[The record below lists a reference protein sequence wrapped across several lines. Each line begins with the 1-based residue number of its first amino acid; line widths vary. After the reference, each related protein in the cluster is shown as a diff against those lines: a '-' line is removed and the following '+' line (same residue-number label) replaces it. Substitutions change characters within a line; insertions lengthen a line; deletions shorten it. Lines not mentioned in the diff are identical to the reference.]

1 MLLSAPVNSTVRR
14 KPHNPNKKKP
24 KETGTAASFSSS
36 SSTVVLSSNNDGSFD
51 ALWDPSISK
60 ASDFESSYISAKR
73 LKPESSN
80 RRKKK
85 NSYKYSREENTNEV
99 EEKTSLGS
107 SSKTEADNIF
117 NDQLTSAGHTTYV
130 SNKRDVNFG
139 ANSAVVLLGLP
150 TSKSESHRQYH
161 SPSAST
167 TNEDEEDI
175 GVDILV
181 DNHIDSCETVSINNN
196 RGITHPYPETESD
209 VDFDEAVILTPMDGT
224 DKGAKNPR
232 PLEKKYSS
240 SCFEDRTPLNLD
252 DGHFSEC
259 NHFST
264 LDVSSF
270 FHLNEHV
277 HKIDEVEL
285 DGPDRTFSLDN
296 VAINT
301 RKKDIDCLY
310 NSSREDSSNLTCS
323 SEGPRNDSYDSD
335 YNIEEVTYRDDES
348 TDEDESLPTPD
359 RKRKKIGHKACEILD
374 SKRIGIKVP
383 KLYVWSLSD
392 KPFSVIDGLCTKSLY
407 PLSDDINTPESLSS
421 CSSSVSSRENQ
432 KGDATFDNDAM
443 IADLLNIGG
452 LEVEKASN
460 GHIELIGE

>member
-1 MLLSAPVNSTVRR
+1 M
-14 KPHNPNKKKP
+14 
-24 KETGTAASFSSS
+24 
-36 SSTVVLSSNNDGSFD
+36 
-51 ALWDPSISK
+51 
-60 ASDFESSYISAKR
+60 
-73 LKPESSN
+73 
-80 RRKKK
+80 
-85 NSYKYSREENTNEV
+85 
-99 EEKTSLGS
+99 
-107 SSKTEADNIF
+107 
-117 NDQLTSAGHTTYV
+117 
-130 SNKRDVNFG
+130 
-139 ANSAVVLLGLP
+139 
-150 TSKSESHRQYH
+150 
-161 SPSAST
+161 
-167 TNEDEEDI
+167 
-175 GVDILV
+175 
-181 DNHIDSCETVSINNN
+181 
-196 RGITHPYPETESD
+196 
-209 VDFDEAVILTPMDGT
+209 
-224 DKGAKNPR
+224 
-232 PLEKKYSS
+232 
-240 SCFEDRTPLNLD
+240 
-252 DGHFSEC
+252 
-259 NHFST
+259 
-264 LDVSSF
+264 
-270 FHLNEHV
+270 

-285 DGPDRTFSLDN
+285 DGPDHTFSLDN

-310 NSSREDSSNLTCS
+310 NSSREDLSNLTCS

-460 GHIELIGE
+460 GHIELIGEWLFDIPEESLSSFKGKYDRLRKNRSTLLLELSENSRKTYLVSEDQLGISYDEMEKNLGAEMDGSTWEMIKEYWSAADDPVSDICLFLITIAVYL

>member
-1 MLLSAPVNSTVRR
+1 MDL
-14 KPHNPNKKKP
+14 
-24 KETGTAASFSSS
+24 
-36 SSTVVLSSNNDGSFD
+36 
-51 ALWDPSISK
+51 
-60 ASDFESSYISAKR
+60 
-73 LKPESSN
+73 
-80 RRKKK
+80 
-85 NSYKYSREENTNEV
+85 
-99 EEKTSLGS
+99 
-107 SSKTEADNIF
+107 
-117 NDQLTSAGHTTYV
+117 
-130 SNKRDVNFG
+130 
-139 ANSAVVLLGLP
+139 
-150 TSKSESHRQYH
+150 
-161 SPSAST
+161 
-167 TNEDEEDI
+167 
-175 GVDILV
+175 
-181 DNHIDSCETVSINNN
+181 IN
-196 RGITHPYPETESD
+196 
-209 VDFDEAVILTPMDGT
+209 
-224 DKGAKNPR
+224 
-232 PLEKKYSS
+232 
-240 SCFEDRTPLNLD
+240 
-252 DGHFSEC
+252 
-259 NHFST
+259 
-264 LDVSSF
+264 
-270 FHLNEHV
+270 
-277 HKIDEVEL
+277 
-285 DGPDRTFSLDN
+285 TFSLDN
-296 VAINT
+296 VSINT

-310 NSSREDSSNLTCS
+310 NSSREDLSNLTCS